1 MKLDLTRPVIKNLV
15 SSVHFFSLFNSVHL
29 YSFQVVLFGPR
40 GLSFFFF
47 CLNIWELFLLGC
59 CLVILNAQMPILFD
73 VLLLTIKLSNVD
85 GRWRLLQNFRKFD
98 GNNLRM
104 KAFWITGLVRFSF
117 IVPNF
122 SSTQVYLGAWPGTQK
137 TGTWNQNHHLIFGS
151 HLMLL

>member
-1 MKLDLTRPVIKNLV
+1 MKLNLTRPVIKNLV

-40 GLSFFFF
+40 GLSFFF
-47 CLNIWELFLLGC
+47 LFKHLRA
-59 CLVILNAQMPILFD
+59 IFD

-137 TGTWNQNHHLIFGS
+137 TGTWNQNHHLVFGS